1 MYAIVETGGKQYRV
15 SEGDIIRAE
24 RLKAEAGESVIL
36 DKVLIIGSEAETLV
50 GSPYLDGAF
59 VETEVLENGK
69 GKKVIIFKYKA
80 KKRYRKKQGHRQPYT
95 DLEIK
100 KIAKSGGKSEKK
112 AEKPAAPAKAKAE
125 SEKPQPAPEKEFDF
139 NAMTKAALVEFAGAR
154 GIELSMRLKKDE
166 MIAAIEEALN
176 E

>member
-15 SEGDIIRAE
+15 SEGEIIRVE
-24 RLKAEAGESVIL
+24 RLKADAGESVML

-59 VETEVLENGK
+59 IEAEVLENGK

-95 DLEIK
+95 ELEIK

-112 AEKPAAPAKAKAE
+112 AEKPAASAKAKAE
-125 SEKPQPAPEKEFDF
+125 SEKPQAAPVTEV
-139 NAMTKAALVEFAGAR
+139 NLNVMTKAELAEFAETK
-154 GIELSMRLKKDE
+154 GIEVSMRLKKDE
-166 MIAAIEEALN
+166 MIAAIEETLN